1 MEENT
6 QNEQVINLDEEQ
18 LQAVT
23 GGFGG
28 FVLPQGDAVFHH
40 QNAQSWIKLA
50 DRERQNGNHDLA
62 NEFAGRASQHLDALT
77 AFSKSPRGP
86 K

>member
-6 QNEQVINLDEEQ
+6 NNEQIMNLDEEQ

-23 GGFGG
+23 GGFGY
-28 FVLPQGDAVFHH
+28 VMPQGNAVFHH
-40 QNAQSWIKLA
+40 QNAQSWINLA
-50 DRERQNGNHDLA
+50 DREHRNGNHDLA

-77 AFSKSPRGP
+77 AFTNSPRSP